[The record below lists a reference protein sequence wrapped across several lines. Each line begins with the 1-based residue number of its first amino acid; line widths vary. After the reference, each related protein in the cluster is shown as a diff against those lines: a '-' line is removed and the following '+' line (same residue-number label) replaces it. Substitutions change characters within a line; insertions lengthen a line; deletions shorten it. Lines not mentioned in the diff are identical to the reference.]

1 MGRTKGTVTLHYRIK
16 VDLLELARIIAREF
30 SGELV
35 DNDIEVEDFE
45 LIIPMSHETKYE
57 AWYCR
62 ATMESPEEN
71 EVDLEEPIFVDDAN
85 FDVVNALHKITND
98 DVIAKI
104 DLDDESDWDF
114 PEPYDPRY
122 DDNDAYDR
130 WRDAYYDREYAE
142 RGEE

>member
-1 MGRTKGTVTLHYRIK
+1 MGRTRGTVTLHYRIK
-16 VDLLELARIIAREF
+16 VDLLNLARIIAREF
-30 SGELV
+30 SGELI
-35 DNDIEVEDFE
+35 DNDIEADDFE

-57 AWYCR
+57 AWHCD
-62 ATMESPEEN
+62 ATLESPEEN
-71 EVDLEEPIFVDDAN
+71 EVELDEPIFVDDAN

-114 PEPYDPRY
+114 PEPYDPY

>member
-1 MGRTKGTVTLHYRIK
+1 MGTSKGTVTLHYRIK
-16 VDLLELARIIAREF
+16 VDLLNLARIIAREF
-30 SGELV
+30 SGELI

-57 AWYCR
+57 AWHCN
-62 ATMESPEEN
+62 ATLESPEEN
-71 EVDLEEPIFVDDAN
+71 EVELDEPIYVDDAN
-85 FDVVNALHKITND
+85 NDLIHALNNISKD
-98 DVIAKI
+98 EVIGKI

-130 WRDAYYDREYAE
+130 WRDAWYDREYAE

>member
-1 MGRTKGTVTLHYRIK
+1 MGTTKGTVTLHYRIK

-45 LIIPMSHETKYE
+45 LIIPMSHKTKYE

-62 ATMESPEEN
+62 ATLESPEEN

-114 PEPYDPRY
+114 PEPYDPY
-122 DDNDAYDR
+122 WDDNDAYDR
-130 WRDAYYDREYAE
+130 YRDAYYDREYAE
-142 RGEE
+142 RGE